1 MLSSICLKQFNDDAA
16 FASVGN
22 AFQTLAPRYSKL
34 FLKLSVRGFGIAR
47 LVSPFLKSY
56 LVLSQSL
63 VYFSL
68 RYRGAWPFNVLY
80 IIVAVWANLLS

>member
-34 FLKLSVRGFGIAR
+34 FLKLSVRGE
-47 LVSPFLKSY
+47 LVSELSSELASE
-56 LVLSQSL
+56 LVSELSSE
-63 VYFSL
+63 
-68 RYRGAWPFNVLY
+68 
-80 IIVAVWANLLS
+80 